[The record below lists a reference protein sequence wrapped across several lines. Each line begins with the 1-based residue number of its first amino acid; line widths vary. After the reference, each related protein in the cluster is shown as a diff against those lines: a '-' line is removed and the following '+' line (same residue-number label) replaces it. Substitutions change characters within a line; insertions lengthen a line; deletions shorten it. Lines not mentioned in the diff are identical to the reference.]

1 MVAQSMVGHP
11 QVVMRHDLQG
21 EISEGLSDGEG
32 VLAGLDRAVM
42 VPHLPKIS
50 AHIGGDPPQ
59 PRLVVEGL
67 GEGCSLAEVVEHLPD
82 FSECT
87 RAHSA
92 GRTGGRWPAPAWRG
106 SPGDA

>member
-1 MVAQSMVGHP
+1 MHGRQAGQAEALTEQITCKRLHIAPQQPHRPTIVAQSMVGHT

-21 EISEGLSDGEG
+21 EISEGLSHGEG

-42 VPHLPKIS
+42 VPYLPEIS

-67 GEGCSLAEVVEHLPD
+67 GEGCSLA
-82 FSECT
+82 
-87 RAHSA
+87 
-92 GRTGGRWPAPAWRG
+92 
-106 SPGDA
+106 